1 MSMGLEVN
9 KIIIG
14 IHGLGN
20 KPSPSL
26 LERWWKKSM
35 LEGLNRIDS
44 PRKNIPF
51 KNVYWADIL
60 HDKSLKPWIW
70 RKDHPLYLEERYFPS
85 ENLPR
90 PEKSGWRASITKYIE
105 QQLDRVFLTKD
116 MQLNYSGITDRII
129 RHYFAELE
137 IYFSGKPSIINPSK
151 PARELIHERLLA
163 ILKNYNSH
171 EILLISHSMGSIVAY
186 DVLTAAPED
195 IKINTLVT
203 IGSPLGLPVVV
214 GKIFSQQK
222 RLFPQQ
228 TALRAPENVKN
239 KWYNLSD
246 AEDRIALDHTL
257 ADDYQPN
264 THGVKAQDFD
274 VYNDYRANGERNPHK
289 SYGYLRTPELA
300 KIIDDF
306 LGVPKKKKSLK
317 EKALD
322 FLGLR

>member
-1 MSMGLEVN
+1 MK

-20 KPSPSL
+20 KPSPAL
-26 LERWWKKSM
+26 LLRWWKKAM
-35 LEGLNRIDS
+35 LEGQERIDS
-44 PRKNIPF
+44 PRKSIPF

-90 PEKSGWRASITKYIE
+90 PEPPGWRSSITKYIE
-105 QQLDRVFLTKD
+105 QQLDKVFLTKD
-116 MQLNYSGITDRII
+116 MTLNYAAITDRII

-137 IYFSGKPSIINPSK
+137 IYFSGKPSLKSPSK

-163 ILKNYNSH
+163 VLRLYKEYD
-171 EILLISHSMGSIVAY
+171 ILLISHSMGSIVAY
-186 DVLTAAPED
+186 DVLTAAPDD
-195 IKINTLVT
+195 IKISTLVT

-214 GKIFSQQK
+214 SKIFGHQK
-222 RLFPQQ
+222 KMFPNQ
-228 TALRAPENVKN
+228 TVLRTPENVVN

-246 AEDRIALDHTL
+246 SEDKIALDHTL

-264 THGVKAQDFD
+264 HHGVKAQDLD

-300 KIIDDF
+300 KIIDEF
-306 LGVPKKKKSLK
+306 LGVPKEKKSLK